1 MSIFA
6 PAPHRN
12 AGRTGFTPLK
22 QFVILM
28 TKSNNLPFK
37 RNIRIRAGIRT
48 RIITVPVVKDHIRKA
63 GDYVTLEEQRQ
74 AAIMNYVNLMR
85 IKACETGTN
94 KELDYQIKVARV
106 ILSNFGIDISELEL

>member
-1 MSIFA
+1 MTYVSSA
-6 PAPHRN
+6 QKRRN
-12 AGRTGFTPLK
+12 SGLYTPETICYTDDK
-22 QFVILM
+22 RQ
-28 TKSNNLPFK
+28 NNLPFTRSICIK
-37 RNIRIRAGIRT
+37 AGIRIP
-48 RIITVPVVKDHIRKA
+48 IITVPVVKDHIRKA

-106 ILSNFGIDISELEL
+106 ILSNFGIDISELDL